1 MRGAMMAGTS
11 MRLKDSTRA
20 RAVRRCG
27 ESGIVSFGACGCG
40 SWCGRR
46 ALSSMA
52 LGDIDE
58 KGKRG
63 FSEYL
68 HFLNVFLL
76 WRIEDGMEWWG

>member
-20 RAVRRCG
+20 RAVRLCG
-27 ESGIVSFGACGCG
+27 ESGIVSFVACGCG

-52 LGDIDE
+52 LGDIDG

-63 FSEYL
+63 FSGYL
-68 HFLNVFLL
+68 LFLNVFLV
-76 WRIEDGMEWWG
+76 WRIKDGMRWWG